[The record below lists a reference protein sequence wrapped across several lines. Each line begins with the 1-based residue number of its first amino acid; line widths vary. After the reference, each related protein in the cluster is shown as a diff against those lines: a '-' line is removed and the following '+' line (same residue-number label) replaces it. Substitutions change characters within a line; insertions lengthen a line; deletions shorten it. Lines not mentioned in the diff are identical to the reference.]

1 MTPAASLA
9 ASPSARLTA
18 IRRSGHCFTSLS
30 SSARPGRLV
39 ALRRSAADKDE
50 QPAAEAQPPASASPP
65 PPSPSS
71 SAPEEPSTSSKGF
84 LAGGAV
90 GLGAALFLV
99 ARLTA
104 GGPSFA
110 ALEAGAIP
118 LDTALQNG
126 RPTVLEF
133 YADWCEVCRELL
145 PATYE
150 TQQEFKGQV
159 NFVALNVDNT
169 KWAPEL
175 LEYKVKGI
183 PEFVFLDASGKPLAA
198 AVGKLPREVLTAN
211 SRALAEGQP
220 LPYARVQADGASS
233 LQRPEG
239 AMAGPRQSG
248 PLDHF

>member
-1 MTPAASLA
+1 M
-9 ASPSARLTA
+9 
-18 IRRSGHCFTSLS
+18 
-30 SSARPGRLV
+30 

-133 YADWCEVCRELL
+133 YAGEE
-145 PATYE
+145 A
-150 TQQEFKGQV
+150 
-159 NFVALNVDNT
+159 
-169 KWAPEL
+169 
-175 LEYKVKGI
+175 I
-183 PEFVFLDASGKPLAA
+183 AA
-198 AVGKLPREVLTAN
+198 ALRGCTEC
-211 SRALAEGQP
+211 
-220 LPYARVQADGASS
+220 
-233 LQRPEG
+233 
-239 AMAGPRQSG
+239 
-248 PLDHF
+248 